1 MTLAPLVPEFSK
13 EGAPVSFLVDYD
25 GTISRFDVGDA
36 LMARFVEDKSILAEK
51 DLAYY
56 EGRVGSRELMLWDLS
71 VLPQD
76 AEALRDASG
85 SLPHD
90 ETFATFV
97 EACRRWRAEIEVVS
111 DGFGFHVEP
120 NLARLGLADLP
131 VATNETRL
139 DGGEPRMS
147 FPYGHPRCFV
157 CGTCKR
163 ERVRVHQSA
172 RGAVVYV
179 GDGTSDRY
187 AAAYADVVF
196 AKDELARLCAAEGWS
211 CLAWESFA
219 DVTDWLE
226 SAFSDGRLPRAEAE
240 FPDWRGQY
248 GAAPRP
254 FICGPEVWGADRTT
268 PGPGPG

>member
-1 MTLAPLVPEFSK
+1 MTRAELVPQFPADA
-13 EGAPVSFLVDYD
+13 APVSFLVDYD
-25 GTISRFDVGDA
+25 GTISQFDVGDA
-36 LMARFVEDKSILAEK
+36 LMARFVEDRSLVAEK

-71 VLPQD
+71 VLPGD
-76 AEALRDASG
+76 AEALREAAN
-85 SLPHD
+85 SLAQD
-90 ETFATFV
+90 ATFEAFV
-97 EACRRWRAEIEVVS
+97 RACRRWRAAVEVVS

-120 NLARLGLADLP
+120 NLARLGLGDLP

-139 DGGEPRMS
+139 DGPDRGMS
-147 FPYGHPRCFV
+147 FPFGHPRCFV

-163 ERVRVHQSA
+163 ERVRVHQAA
-172 RGAVVYV
+172 RRAVVFI

-196 AKDELARLCAAEGWS
+196 AKGELAQLCVAEGWS
-211 CLAWESFA
+211 YRPWRSFA
-219 DVTDWLE
+219 DVTGWLE
-226 SAFSDGRLPRAEAE
+226 TAFRAGKLPRAEGE
-240 FPDWRGQY
+240 FAGWRGQF

-254 FICGPEVWGADRTT
+254 FICGPEVWGPDRTM